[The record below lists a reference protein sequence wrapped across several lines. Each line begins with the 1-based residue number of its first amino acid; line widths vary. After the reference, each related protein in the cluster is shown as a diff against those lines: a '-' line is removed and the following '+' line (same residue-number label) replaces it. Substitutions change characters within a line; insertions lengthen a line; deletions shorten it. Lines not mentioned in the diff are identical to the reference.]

1 MLDDKWN
8 SIFSRIAA
16 EPHSGGNLDG
26 MSFVVKDVFGIAGY
40 TNGAGNP
47 DWLKTSRPSEQHSE
61 AVLRLLAAGA
71 RLEGTTHT
79 DELMFSLNGEN
90 YHYGTPVNPKTPD
103 RIPGGSSS
111 GSAVAVAAGLADFA
125 LGTDTAGSVRVP
137 SSYCGIYGMRPTHG
151 AVSLEGVIPLA
162 PSFDTA
168 GWMARDT
175 DTLLKVGSALLPATG
190 EPMSRLGGFGF
201 NHILIGDDAWALAKP
216 EVRQVLIPTLNLIK
230 ETTIRH
236 TELVVAPEGLPSWMS
251 VFRTIQGYEIWREH
265 GNWIEQTSPNFGPD
279 IAERFA
285 WASTVREEDFL
296 KQLEL
301 RLQIREYMSGLLGR
315 DGLLVIPTSPGEAP
329 LLHSSGS
336 ELEERRV
343 RTMRLSCIAGLA
355 GLPQLTIPAVTLN
368 SCPLGLSVIAGPH
381 QDMRL
386 LAWAKQFTLSAAVQ

>member
-16 EPHSGGNLDG
+16 EPHGDGILDG
-26 MSFVVKDVFGIAGY
+26 MSFVLKDVFGIAGY

-47 DWLKTSRPSEQHSE
+47 DWLKTSQPSAKHSE

-162 PSFDTA
+162 PSFDAA
-168 GWMARDT
+168 GWMARDA
-175 DTLLKVGSALLPATG
+175 DTLLKVGTVLLPAAE
-190 EPMSRLGGFGF
+190 EPKSRLGGFGF
-201 NHILIGDDAWALAKP
+201 NQILIGDDAWSLARP
-216 EVRQVLIPTLNLIK
+216 EVRQALIPTLNLIK
-230 ETTIRH
+230 ETTIRQK
-236 TELVVAPEGLPSWMS
+236 ELVVAPEGLPSWMA

-265 GNWIEQTSPNFGPD
+265 GSWIEQTRPSFGPD

-285 WASTVREEDFL
+285 WASTVLEEDFL

-301 RLQIREYMSGLLGR
+301 RQHIREYMSDLLGR
-315 DGLLVIPTSPGEAP
+315 DGLLVIPTTPGEAP
-329 LLHSSGS
+329 LLRSSGS

-343 RTMRLSCIAGLA
+343 RTMRLNCLAGLA
-355 GLPQLTIPAVTLN
+355 GLPQLTMPAAALN
-368 SCPLGLSVIAGPH
+368 GCPLGLSVIAGPH

-386 LAWAKQFTLSAAVQ
+386 LAWAKQFALSAAVQ